1 MADNK
6 NGGIMNKEIKNK
18 LVCVVNLMF
27 IFSIFALVN
36 FLLVL
41 YDDDC
46 FLMGLIICLVIIVI
60 LSVFLMVI
68 VGQMF
73 SEKARDEMLSKM
85 EQDKKQYDTAV
96 EQLNRKIEIIENWK
110 EMNNKPKS
118 KKKGGR

>member
-1 MADNK
+1 
-6 NGGIMNKEIKNK
+6 MNKEIKNK

-41 YDDDC
+41 YADDC

-73 SEKARDEMLSKM
+73 SEHARDEMLSKM
-85 EQDKKQYDTAV
+85 EQNKKQYDTAV